1 MTTYTVTAERSGKW
15 WVLQADELPGA
26 ITQVAR
32 LDQADQIKEAIAFVG
47 KLPES
52 EVEIRLRPVVS
63 EAVTRRLEQV
73 RELRARADAAK
84 AAAAL
89 EWSQV
94 AKVLSSEGFT
104 MRDVGTILGIS
115 HQRAQQLI
123 KS

>member
-47 KLPES
+47 KLSES

-63 EAVTRRLEQV
+63 EAVTRRLEQI

-94 AKVLSSEGFT
+94 AKDLSNEGFT

>member
-1 MTTYTVTAERSGKW
+1 MTTFTVTAERSGKW

-47 KLPES
+47 KLSES

-89 EWSQV
+89 EWGQV
-94 AKVLSSEGFT
+94 AKDLSSEGFT